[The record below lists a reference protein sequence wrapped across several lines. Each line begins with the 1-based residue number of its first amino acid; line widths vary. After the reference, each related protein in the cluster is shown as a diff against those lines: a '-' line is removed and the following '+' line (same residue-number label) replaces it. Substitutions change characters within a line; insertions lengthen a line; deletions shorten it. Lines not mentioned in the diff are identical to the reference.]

1 MKKILFAAALA
12 AGTCL
17 TSCNNKGEAEGTQG
31 ELDSLAYELGMMQSA
46 PKAQLAEYLQQAGAD
61 SAFVDELI
69 KGISDGMKAG
79 ENKKK
84 MAYYMGVQIGMQ
96 SGMQLA
102 GLESQISSDSTT
114 HLNRAKYL
122 EGFLATVKG
131 KPYIVGGQSLMVPQ
145 VQAIAQARMQRLTAA
160 AQEAKYG
167 ELKQKNAQFLAEVA
181 KRPGV
186 QKLGDLYYKVIT
198 EGKGEKPT
206 AESTVEVEYE
216 GQLIDGTVFD
226 KSQEPVKFGVGQVI
240 KGWTQALQA
249 MPVGSEWELYIPYDL
264 AYGEQGAG
272 GQIPPYATLVFKVKL
287 LNIVK

>member
-1 MKKILFAAALA
+1 MKKILFVAALA
-12 AGTCL
+12 AGACL
-17 TSCNNKGEAEGTQG
+17 TSCNNKGEAEGAQS

-46 PKAQLAEYLQQAGAD
+46 PESQLAEYLQQAGAD

-79 ENKKK
+79 DNKKK
-84 MAYYMGVQIGMQ
+84 MAYFMGVQIGMQ
-96 SGMQLA
+96 QGMQLA
-102 GLESQISSDSTT
+102 QLESQVVGDSTLR
-114 HLNRAKYL
+114 LNKQKYL

-131 KPYIVGGQSLMVPQ
+131 KPYVVGGQPLMAPQ
-145 VQAIAQARMQRLTAA
+145 VQAMVQGRMQRLSAA
-160 AQEAKYG
+160 ANEAKYG
-167 ELKQKNAQFLAEVA
+167 ELKQKNADFLAEVA
-181 KRPGV
+181 KKPGV